1 MSCSDMLWEIHN
13 LFQFYPPSLPH
24 SFIWMYFNNCWSFE
38 HILFFKQNSAIA
50 YYYENVLRAPAISLR
65 SRPTSVSSRPP
76 SPSQMSSSL
85 SSFNRNKWTKT
96 SRPKRPTSSQCPR
109 PRPLAVPELRLQ
121 RQLRCQRRRLTGILH
136 LRLAKRLESRRLPLP
151 LPLLAR
157 AGGEEPGGRVE

>member
-76 SPSQMSSSL
+76 SPMPL
-85 SSFNRNKWTKT
+85 HPRC
-96 SRPKRPTSSQCPR
+96 RRACPAFIATNGQDFEAEAANIE
-109 PRPLAVPELRLQ
+109 PVPGQRPLAVPELRLQ

-157 AGGEEPGGRVE
+157 AGVE